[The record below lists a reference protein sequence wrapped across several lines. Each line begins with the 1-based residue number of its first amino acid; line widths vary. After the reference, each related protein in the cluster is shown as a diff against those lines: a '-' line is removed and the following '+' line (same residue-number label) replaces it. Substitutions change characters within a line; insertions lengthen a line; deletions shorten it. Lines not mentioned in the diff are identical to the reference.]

1 MFRKEYVTYKYRK
14 TPNIRPGLI
23 KSYKHFLVGL
33 YGTAFVP
40 GVFDSHVTFVLV
52 F

>member
-14 TPNIRPGLI
+14 TPIRSYIELQVFFGGLI
-23 KSYKHFLVGL
+23 F
-33 YGTAFVP
+33 GTAFVP
-40 GVFDSHVTFVLV
+40 GVFNTHVTFVLA